1 MRRFDVMQTNWPPP
15 LIANRYR
22 LLDPIGEGGFG
33 VVFRAHDLKFQPP
46 RLVALKL
53 LHLNLKNDVQICADL
68 RREAGIL
75 ASFSHP
81 NILRVLDFEVTP
93 DLAYIVTELAAGG
106 SLAHQLRPDATQPPV
121 PFTPVQVAAYLEQ
134 ICRGLDEIHTKGQVH
149 RDIKPANILLDGT
162 GRVLLADFGVALTLS
177 NAASSR
183 LVTTMVAWG
192 TAEYAAP
199 EVWDDKVGKAS
210 DIYAL
215 GVLAYQMLT
224 GYTPYQGSAPAVMK
238 QHLTGLVPP
247 LSRAAPGLDYPPTL
261 DGVIAQAMA
270 VSPSERYKKA
280 MDFYLAFQAALDTAA
295 RPVPSLL
302 GSFWRAIATPPVSVS
317 PNRSGQPPVSINKG
331 KSLSPQEAARQRLAQ
346 QLDYLTELFEKAER
360 WGEWD
365 SAIEVGKLILNLDKA
380 NQAILE
386 RTAHAY
392 RERALA
398 FLKQREYRHAF
409 GDLMAAI
416 KLDPAAHA
424 GGLKRLLIV
433 TYDFAAA
440 CGAVFKA
447 LQPPPLDPALAPGRS
462 SAKTIRDFNQAIEF
476 EPNRSENYFERGKY
490 YFDRRDYERAIG
502 DFSRAL
508 ELEPDSF
515 LKTCYYR
522 ERGAAFE
529 RQGNRKAARQDYRE
543 ADKYLRVATNF

>member
-1 MRRFDVMQTNWPPP
+1 MQTNWPPS

-22 LLDPIGEGGFG
+22 LLEPIGEGGFG

-53 LHLNLKNDVQICADL
+53 LHLNLINDAQICADL

-75 ASFSHP
+75 AGFNHP

-106 SLAHQLRPDATQPPV
+106 SLEHQLRPDATQPPL
-121 PFTPVQVAAYLEQ
+121 PLLPAQVAAYLEQ
-134 ICRGLDEIHTKGQVH
+134 ICRGLDEIHAKGQVH

-162 GRVLLADFGVALTLS
+162 GRVLLADFGVALTLN
-177 NAASSR
+177 NAVSSR
-183 LVTTMVAWG
+183 LVTAMVAWG

-224 GYTPYQGSAPAVMK
+224 GHTPYQGSAPAVMK
-238 QHLTGLVPP
+238 QHLTGPVPL
-247 LSRAAPGLDYPPTL
+247 LSRAAPGLDYPPAL
-261 DGVIAQAMA
+261 DAVIARAMA
-270 VSPSERYKKA
+270 ISPTERYKRA
-280 MDFYLAFQAALDTAA
+280 TDFHLAFQAALNTSI
-295 RPVPSLL
+295 RPGPSLI
-302 GSFWRAIATPPVSVS
+302 GSFWRAIATPPVSTTQNRNS
-317 PNRSGQPPVSINKG
+317 PPPVNINKG
-331 KSLSPQEAARQRLAQ
+331 RPLSPQEAARQRLAQ
-346 QLDYLTELFEKAER
+346 QLDYLTELFEKAEQ
-360 WGEWD
+360 WAEWD

-380 NQAILE
+380 DGAMLE

-416 KLDPAAHA
+416 KLDPEAHA
-424 GGLKRLLIV
+424 GGFKRFLV
-433 TYDFAAA
+433 VSYDFVAA

-447 LQPPPLDPALAPGRS
+447 LQPPPLDPAFETSRPG
-462 SAKTIRDFNQAIEF
+462 AKTTRDLNRAIEL

-490 YFDRRDYERAIG
+490 YFDRRDYEQAIG
-502 DFSRAL
+502 DFSHAI

-529 RQGNRKAARQDYRE
+529 RKGNRKAARQDYRE